1 MTATP
6 APAPMFPTSRPD
18 DDPDPLARIIAAC
31 RERNSRLG
39 YFAAV
44 YRKVVTAV
52 EQGVARGDFDDPD
65 AMRAVNHTF
74 LQRYVEAFDAHER
87 RAPVSGCWGAA
98 FDAAADRRVSVV
110 QHLLLGV
117 NAHINFDLPIAVND
131 AIAPDA
137 LPGFADDYARMN
149 KLLASVV
156 AEVSAD
162 TARFAPLLYW
172 LTRVGGQADD
182 VILDF
187 SMQRAR
193 EHAWRCALELPLV
206 TGEARADLIAT
217 FDRRATEIAH
227 AVAQPTGVVR
237 IAAFLIR
244 RTDRGTVAEIIAEL
258 LD

>member
-1 MTATP
+1 MS
-6 APAPMFPTSRPD
+6 PMSRSD
-18 DDPDPLARIIAAC
+18 HDPDPLARIIALC

-52 EQGVARGDFDDPD
+52 EQAIARDEFDDPD
-65 AMRAVNHTF
+65 AMRAVNDTF
-74 LQRYVEAFDAHER
+74 LRRYVEAFDANER
-87 RAPVSGCWGAA
+87 RAPVSECWRAA
-98 FDAAADRRVSVV
+98 FDAAADRRLSVV

-137 LPGFADDYARMN
+137 LPGFADDYTRMN
-149 KLLASVV
+149 KLLAGVV
-156 AEVSAD
+156 ARVSAD

-172 LTRVGGQADD
+172 LTRVGGQVDD

-193 EHAWRCALELPLV
+193 EHAWRCALELPRV
-206 TGEARADLIAT
+206 TGAGRADLIAT
-217 FDRRATEIAH
+217 FDRAAAELAD
-227 AVAQPTGVVR
+227 AVAHPTGIVR
-237 IAAFLIR
+237 VAAFLIR
-244 RTDRGTVAEIIAEL
+244 RTDRGSVAEIIDEL